1 MALNLLGTFLYKVQ
15 GPTSMSEL
23 REAPVPVPSPQPLF
37 VHQRVSDAFAFSTRD
52 HEF

>member
-37 VHQRVSDAFAFSTRD
+37 GFRPHVSRC
-52 HEF
+52 